1 MSTFFAKNESVEK
14 DWFLVDAENLILG
27 RLASEIAKILR
38 GKNKP
43 IFTPNVDTGD
53 FVIVVNAEKI
63 AVTGNKMSDKIYY
76 HHTGYP
82 GGIKSISLEKLLS
95 KRPEEVIKKAVWG
108 MLPKNSLG
116 RKLITKLKIYKG
128 AEHPHEAQKP
138 ELLKFEGLS
147 NG

>member
-1 MSTFFAKNESVEK
+1 MSTFFAKKELLEK

-43 IFTPNVDTGD
+43 IFTPHVDTGD
-53 FVIVVNAEKI
+53 FVVVVNAEKV
-63 AVTGNKMSDKIYY
+63 AVTGNKMTDKMYH
-76 HHTGYP
+76 HHTGYT

-95 KRPEEVIKKAVWG
+95 KKPEEVIKKAVWG

-116 RKLITKLKIYKG
+116 RKMINKLKIYKG
-128 AEHPHEAQKP
+128 AESSA
-138 ELLKFEGLS
+138 
-147 NG
+147 

>member
-1 MSTFFAKNESVEK
+1 MSTFFAKKELLEEN
-14 DWFLVDAENLILG
+14 WFVVDAENLVLG

-43 IFTPNVDTGD
+43 IFTPHVDTGD
-53 FVIVVNAEKI
+53 FVIVVNAEKV
-63 AVTGNKMSDKIYY
+63 AVTGNKMTDKMYH

-82 GGIKSISLEKLLS
+82 GGIKSISLGKLLT
-95 KRPEEVIKKAVWG
+95 KKPEDVIKKAVWG

-116 RKLITKLKIYKG
+116 RKMINKLKIYKG

-138 ELLKFEGLS
+138 ERLTLKG
-147 NG
+147 

>member
-1 MSTFFAKNESVEK
+1 
-14 DWFLVDAENLILG
+14 
-27 RLASEIAKILR
+27 
-38 GKNKP
+38 
-43 IFTPNVDTGD
+43 
-53 FVIVVNAEKI
+53 
-63 AVTGNKMSDKIYY
+63 MSDKMYY

-95 KRPEEVIKKAVWG
+95 KKPEEVIKKAVWG

-138 ELLKFEGLS
+138 ELLTLKG
-147 NG
+147 

>member
-1 MSTFFAKNESVEK
+1 MSTFFAKKETVERN
-14 DWFLVDAENLILG
+14 WFLVDADKLILG

-43 IFTPNVDTGD
+43 IFTPHVDTGD

-63 AVTGNKMSDKIYY
+63 AVTGNKMSDKMYH

-82 GGIKSISLEKLLS
+82 GGIKSISLEKLLA
-95 KRPEEVIKKAVWG
+95 KKPEDVIKKAVWG

-116 RKLITKLKIYKG
+116 RKMINKLKIYKG
-128 AEHPHEAQKP
+128 PEHPHESQSP
-138 ELLKFEGLS
+138 ELLTLKGLN